1 MPKKN
6 ENNISEKEVY
16 RLWIEYLKRSEKYK
30 TYCEHIHKV
39 LRKENKK
46 RKTSGKSDALDKSIK
61 TTVAL
66 KLNKLE
72 FDYMQRNY
80 EFFGDIFVESF
91 DDWWETHKTSKN
103 TLPVIVLNDP
113 NACKVL
119 PFFAKEFKKLQKTKK
134 RPLTPE
140 ETLKILTESE
150 YEFIFLAVPMV
161 GGVTMDYISKQIADI
176 RKKWAKEFE
185 VEDFY
190 YRRFNMPV
198 SRVRYDEMKRYLQ
211 VYDYWKDGMKIKEII
226 AKINPNRDV
235 NDADVIRSCR
245 MDLQKAKKIICNVE
259 SGSFPEE
266 PQF

>member
-1 MPKKN
+1 MSKK
-6 ENNISEKEVY
+6 NNISEKEVY

-30 TYCEHIHKV
+30 TYCKLFREVFKM
-39 LRKENKK
+39 ENQK
-46 RKTSGKSDALDKSIK
+46 RKTSAKSAALDKLIK
-61 TTVAL
+61 TEVSL
-66 KLNKLE
+66 KLNELD
-72 FDYMQRNY
+72 FDYMQRY
-80 EFFGDIFVESF
+80 YDFFGDIFIGSF
-91 DDWWETHKTSKN
+91 DDWWKTHKISKR

-134 RPLTPE
+134 KHLTPK

-150 YEFIFLAVPMV
+150 FEFIFLAVPMI
-161 GGVTMDYISKQIADI
+161 GGVTMDDISKQIADI

-190 YRRFNMPV
+190 FRRFNMPV

-226 AKINPNRDV
+226 AKINPNRDAK
-235 NDADVIRSCR
+235 DADVIRSCR
-245 MDLQKAKKIICNVE
+245 MDLQKAKKIIYNVE
-259 SGSFPEE
+259 AGSFPGE
-266 PQF
+266 PQFR